1 MLLIFFSLAYNVQA
15 QHIISNNLVPNP
27 ATDYFIVEYNITD
40 AVKGASL
47 EIVDMMNRKLES
59 ITISTAKGQTMIKTS
74 DLAKGLYHCYLTNN
88 GKIISQTKITVE

>member
-1 MLLIFFSLAYNVQA
+1 MQDRKAF
-15 QHIISNNLVPNP
+15 PNP

-59 ITISTAKGQTMIKTS
+59 IAISTAKGQTMIKTS
-74 DLAKGLYHCYLTNN
+74 AYAKGLYHCYLINN